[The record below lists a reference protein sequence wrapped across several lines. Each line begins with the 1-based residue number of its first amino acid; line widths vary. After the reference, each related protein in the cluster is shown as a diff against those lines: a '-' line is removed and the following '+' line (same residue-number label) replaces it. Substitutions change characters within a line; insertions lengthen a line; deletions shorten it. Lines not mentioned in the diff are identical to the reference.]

1 MLNNQLI
8 NQKVDNWVNNFM
20 KLYDYEAN
28 DDNLEDL
35 VSIGLINP
43 NNIELYP
50 DIQSEFAANPNRVPK
65 ALQEVLSVG
74 ELVSI
79 CLQQGVTDL
88 TELTDIVVLF
98 TVYDMAINPVERIID
113 GESLIFARY
122 LDDSLARRRHTVFS
136 IGRVLWKDNNLSAQP
151 QTATFSL
158 QASLQK
164 AIVEGKY
171 QKLPRNEQFKRISVN
186 VDENVDDDHVRQR
199 LHLIDDYMSH
209 RSDNVRLIWFDAN
222 LNRLPIKVS
231 SMIINQLPKFRQ
243 ALQNP
248 NFANA
253 LHGCVNEVLKAEDNY
268 NNSVNAEDHFH
279 WALAQGFVKDIVKNA
294 PNYYLAQNNHISLFE
309 YLQKLF

>member
-1 MLNNQLI
+1 MLKPDLI
-8 NQKVDNWVNNFM
+8 NQKVEQWVNNFM

-43 NNIELYP
+43 NNIELYT
-50 DIQSEFAANPNRVPK
+50 DIQDEFTANPNQVPK

-79 CLQQGVTDL
+79 CLQQGITDF

-98 TVYDMAINPVERIID
+98 TVYDMAINPVERMID
-113 GESLIFARY
+113 SDSLIFARY
-122 LDDSLARRRHTVFS
+122 LDDSLSRRRHTVFS
-136 IGRVLWKDNNLSAQP
+136 IGRVLWKDNNLSTQQ

-158 QASLQK
+158 QESLQK

-171 QKLPRNEQFKRISVN
+171 QTLPRNEHIERISIN
-186 VDENVDDDHVRQR
+186 IDEKANDKHHWQR
-199 LHLIDDYMSH
+199 LHLVDDYMNH
-209 RSDNVRLIWFDAN
+209 HSDNVKLIWFDAN
-222 LNRLPIKVS
+222 LNRLPLKAS

-253 LHGCVNEVLKAEDNY
+253 LHGCVNRVLQAEDIY
-268 NNSVNAEDHFH
+268 SNSVNSENHFH
-279 WALAQGFVKDIVKNA
+279 WANAQGFVKDIISNA
-294 PNYYLAQNNHISLFE
+294 PEYYLIQPNPISLFD
-309 YLQKLF
+309 YLNKLF

>member
-1 MLNNQLI
+1 MLDNQLI

-20 KLYDYEAN
+20 KLYDYEDQDN
-28 DDNLEDL
+28 NLEDL
-35 VSIGLINP
+35 VSIGLISP

-50 DIQSEFAANPNRVPK
+50 DIQSEFANNPNQVPK
-65 ALQEVLSVG
+65 TLQEVLSVG

-98 TVYDMAINPVERIID
+98 TVYDMVTNPIERIID

-122 LDDSLARRRHTVFS
+122 LDDSLTRRRHTVFS
-136 IGRVLWKDNNLSAQP
+136 IGRVLWKDNNLSTQP

-158 QASLQK
+158 QTSLQK

-171 QKLPRNEQFKRISVN
+171 QKLPRNTQFKRISVN
-186 VDENVDDDHVRQR
+186 VDENVDDDHVHQR
-199 LHLIDDYMSH
+199 LHLIDDYINHHS
-209 RSDNVRLIWFDAN
+209 NNNQLLWFDAN
-222 LNRLPIKVS
+222 LNRLPIKAS

-248 NFANA
+248 NFVNA
-253 LHGCVNEVLKAEDNY
+253 LHGCVNEVLKAKDNY
-268 NNSVNAEDHFH
+268 DNSVNVEDHFH

-294 PNYYLAQNNHISLFE
+294 PNYYLASNNHISLFE

>member
-1 MLNNQLI
+1 MLNNHLI
-8 NQKVDNWVNNFM
+8 NQKADNWVNHFI
-20 KLYDYEAN
+20 KLNEYE
-28 DDNLEDL
+28 DQDENLGDL
-35 VSIGLINP
+35 VSIGLISP
-43 NNIELYP
+43 HNIELYP
-50 DIQSEFAANPNRVPK
+50 DIQSELAANPNQVPK

-98 TVYDMAINPVERIID
+98 TVYDMAINPIERIID
-113 GESLIFARY
+113 SDSLIFARY

-136 IGRVLWKDNNLSAQP
+136 IGRVLWKDNNLSTQP
-151 QTATFSL
+151 QTAAFSL
-158 QASLQK
+158 QTSLQK

-186 VDENVDDDHVRQR
+186 IDENVGDDHVRQR
-199 LHLIDDYMSH
+199 LQLIDDYMNH
-209 RSDNVRLIWFDAN
+209 HSDNVKLIWFDAN
-222 LNRLPIKVS
+222 LNRLPLKAS

-268 NNSVNAEDHFH
+268 DNSVNDEGDFH
-279 WALAQGFVKDIVKNA
+279 WAIAQDFVKDIVKNA
-294 PNYYLAQNNHISLFE
+294 PNYYLAQNNPVSLFE